1 MQYVGM
7 PHSWEDFYYKGF
19 EEIIR
24 KFRYPISQE
33 VVEKSFQI
41 LKEFNPRIHY
51 REVEYSAEYIF
62 TKILEH
68 WHMDIPIQCCIHD
81 FTTFIDRKSVV

>member
-24 KFRYPISQE
+24 KFRYPISQDA
-33 VVEKSFQI
+33 VEKSFQL
-41 LKEFNPRIHY
+41 LKE
-51 REVEYSAEYIF
+51 IF
-62 TKILEH
+62 TKILEP
-68 WHMDIPIQCCIHD
+68 WNKDIQ
-81 FTTFIDRKSVV
+81 